1 MLLTPYRETLALPK
15 ITSLLVVATLARVP
29 IAAGTVVL
37 TLHVVQGLGM
47 KYVAAGLVGAAST
60 IGGSI
65 GAPMIGRLI
74 DRWGLRP
81 ILLLTTVAEVIYWLV
96 APSLPYAA
104 LLPVAAVGGFLAL
117 PAFSVA
123 RQAIAALTPESHR
136 LPAFALDSMTT
147 ELSFMAG
154 PALGVLIV
162 TTAGSH
168 AAMLSLAV
176 GILLAGIGLW
186 LLNPPVRAA
195 HEAPVASGE
204 RPPRRSWLKPRF
216 VAVLA
221 VTMAA
226 TLVLSGTDV
235 AVVATLR
242 ASGEVE
248 WAGLVL
254 SLWAFFS
261 LVGGFLY
268 GTVRRG
274 LPTLVIFAPMAVLT
288 IPVGLGGDHWWL
300 LALLLIPA
308 GALCAPTITASSDA
322 ISRMIPAAAR
332 GEAMGMHNSALT
344 VGVALGAPLAGLAI
358 DHRGPAWG
366 FVAVGAVGVL
376 VALLVLPTE
385 FRRRRTPETPDPAA
399 PAGFAP
405 VPDAAR
411 STDSLPTPDLPTP
424 DLPTPDLP
432 TPDLA
437 APDLPTPDLPTPD
450 LAAPDLPTPDL
461 AAPEPFAGP
470 VASTGSVPVSGSRPV
485 GSA

>member
-29 IAAGTVVL
+29 IAAATVVL
-37 TLHVVQGLGM
+37 TLHVVEGLGM
-47 KYVAAGLVGAAST
+47 SYGAAGLVGAAAT
-60 IGGSI
+60 LGGSF
-65 GAPMIGRLI
+65 GAPVMGRLV

-81 ILLLTTVAEVIYWLV
+81 VLVLTTVAEVIYWSV
-96 APSLPYAA
+96 AQALPYWV
-104 LLPVAAVGGFLAL
+104 LLPVAVLGGFLAL

-123 RQAIAALTPESHR
+123 RQAIAALSPESHR

-162 TTAGSH
+162 TTGGSRG
-168 AAMLSLAV
+168 AMLALAA

-186 LLNPPVRAA
+186 LLDPPVRAA
-195 HEAPVASGE
+195 HEAPVSSGE
-204 RPPRRSWLKPRF
+204 RVPRGSWLKPRF
-216 VAVLA
+216 VAILA

-235 AVVATLR
+235 AVVAALR

-254 SLWAFFS
+254 ALWAFFS
-261 LVGGFLY
+261 LIGGFLY

-274 LPTLVIFAPMAVLT
+274 LPILVIFTPMAVLT

-344 VGVALGAPLAGLAI
+344 VGVALGAPLAGFAI
-358 DHRGPAWG
+358 DRWGPAWG

-376 VALLVLPTE
+376 VALLVLPAE
-385 FRRRRTPETPDPAA
+385 LRRRRDTPPEPPAA
-399 PAGFAP
+399 
-405 VPDAAR
+405 D
-411 STDSLPTPDLPTP
+411 PTPPSPATTSP
-424 DLPTPDLP
+424 SEP
-432 TPDLA
+432 
-437 APDLPTPDLPTPD
+437 APPQTT
-450 LAAPDLPTPDL
+450 
-461 AAPEPFAGP
+461 
-470 VASTGSVPVSGSRPV
+470 ASPSETTVSP
-485 GSA
+485 

>member
-15 ITSLLVVATLARVP
+15 ITSVLVVATLARVP
-29 IAAGTVVL
+29 IAAATVVL
-37 TLHVVQGLGM
+37 TLHVVEGLGM
-47 KYVAAGLVGAAST
+47 SYGAAGLVGAAST

-65 GAPMIGRLI
+65 GAPVMGRLI

-81 ILLLTTVAEVIYWLV
+81 VLVLTTVAEVIYWLV
-96 APSLPYAA
+96 AQALPYGA

-162 TTAGSH
+162 TTGSSRGAMFAL
-168 AAMLSLAV
+168 AA

-186 LLNPPVRAA
+186 LLDPPVRAA
-195 HEAPVASGE
+195 HEAPVSSGE
-204 RPPRRSWLKPRF
+204 RVPRSTWLKPRF
-216 VAVLA
+216 FAVLA

-242 ASGEVE
+242 ASGDLE

-254 SLWAFFS
+254 ALWALFS
-261 LVGGFLY
+261 LIGGFLY

-274 LPTLVIFAPMAVLT
+274 LPILVIFTPMALLT

-322 ISRMIPAAAR
+322 ISRMIPATAR

-344 VGVALGAPLAGLAI
+344 VGVACGAPLAGLAI
-358 DHRGPAWG
+358 DHWGPAWG
-366 FVAVGAVGVL
+366 FAAVGTVGVL
-376 VALLVLPTE
+376 VALLVLPAE
-385 FRRRRTPETPDPAA
+385 LRRRRDTPAHLEPDSSVDGEPAVSA
-399 PAGFAP
+399 HGDRAGEPGLSVDGEPAVSAHG
-405 VPDAAR
+405 DRAR
-411 STDSLPTPDLPTP
+411 SVRG
-424 DLPTPDLP
+424 
-432 TPDLA
+432 
-437 APDLPTPDLPTPD
+437 
-450 LAAPDLPTPDL
+450 
-461 AAPEPFAGP
+461 E
-470 VASTGSVPVSGSRPV
+470 SGS
-485 GSA
+485 SA

>member
-15 ITSLLVVATLARVP
+15 ITSLLIVATLARVP
-29 IAAGTVVL
+29 IAAASVVL
-37 TLHVVQGLGM
+37 TLHVVTGLGM
-47 KYVAAGLVGAAST
+47 SYGAAGLVGAAST
-60 IGGSI
+60 LGGSF
-65 GAPMIGRLI
+65 GAPVMGRLV

-81 ILLLTTVAEVIYWLV
+81 VLVLTTVAEVVYWLV
-96 APSLPYAA
+96 AQALPYWA
-104 LLPVAAVGGFLAL
+104 LLPAAAVGGFLAL

-147 ELSFMAG
+147 ELAFMAG

-162 TTAGSH
+162 TAGSSRG
-168 AAMLSLAV
+168 AMLGLGA

-204 RPPRRSWLKPRF
+204 RVPRSSWLKPRF
-216 VAVLA
+216 VAILA

-235 AVVATLR
+235 AVVAALR

-254 SLWAFFS
+254 ALWAFFS
-261 LVGGFLY
+261 LIGGFLY
-268 GTVRRG
+268 GTIRRG
-274 LPTLVIFAPMAVLT
+274 LPILVIFTPMALLT

-300 LALLLIPA
+300 LALLLAPA

-344 VGVALGAPLAGLAI
+344 VGVACGAPLAGLAI
-358 DHRGPAWG
+358 DNWGPAWG
-366 FVAVGAVGVL
+366 FVAVGSVGVL
-376 VALLVLPTE
+376 VALLVLPSE
-385 FRRRRTPETPDPAA
+385 IRRRRETPAV
-399 PAGFAP
+399 G
-405 VPDAAR
+405 
-411 STDSLPTPDLPTP
+411 
-424 DLPTPDLP
+424 
-432 TPDLA
+432 
-437 APDLPTPDLPTPD
+437 
-450 LAAPDLPTPDL
+450 
-461 AAPEPFAGP
+461 E
-470 VASTGSVPVSGSRPV
+470 GSPQAEQVTADR
-485 GSA
+485 